1 MSSVQVSGNAS
12 GTGVLTIASPN
23 TNSSYTATLP
33 AATGTLY
40 IPGSA
45 TTIQSGSSITL
56 TNQTAPDFTSIPS
69 WVKRITLMFQN
80 VSASSTGVPLIQLG
94 TGSTTYTTSGY
105 VCTSTRLQDSTA
117 VSVGS
122 STSGFQIQSAA
133 AATTLSGSMVITNL
147 TSNVWTV
154 QGALSNT
161 TTTNYVFITAG
172 HVSLGV
178 ALTAVRLYIDG
189 TQFFDGGSINI
200 LYE

>member
-1 MSSVQVSGNAS
+1 MSSVQISGNAS

-40 IPGSA
+40 IPGST
-45 TTIQSGSSITL
+45 TTIQSGVSITL
-56 TNQTAPDFTSIPS
+56 TNQTAPDFTSIPP

-105 VCTSTRLQDSTA
+105 VCTSTRLQDSAA
-117 VSVGS
+117 VSVS
-122 STSGFQIQSAA
+122 TSTSGFTINSILAGN
-133 AATTLSGSMVITNL
+133 TLSGSLVITNL

-161 TTTNYVFITAG
+161 TTTNYVFVTAG
-172 HVSLGV
+172 HVSLGA